1 MSYYRQVVASNRGLA
16 GRAILSLVPYSQDT
30 AGANIAFRSSGRR
43 ITGEGGFSYWAVPDR
58 AGKDRCS
65 GRGDDHQDQPTQRW
79 KRPQLPAKITF
90 TVVVGK
96 YPGQRYNV
104 SGEAVIGRDEA
115 ADIFLADPTVS
126 QRHARVVFRDGQY
139 FIEDLDSTNG
149 TVVNGQ
155 RVESRMLQSGDRV
168 KIGLTELVVTVL
180 S

>member
-1 MSYYRQVVASNRGLA
+1 MPSGPREDESPAKVDSVTGLYRIGQER
-16 GRAILSLVPYSQDT
+16 T
-30 AGANIAFRSSGRR
+30 A
-43 ITGEGGFSYWAVPDR
+43 VR
-58 AGKDRCS
+58 AG
-65 GRGDDHQDQPTQRW
+65 GDDHQDQPTQRW